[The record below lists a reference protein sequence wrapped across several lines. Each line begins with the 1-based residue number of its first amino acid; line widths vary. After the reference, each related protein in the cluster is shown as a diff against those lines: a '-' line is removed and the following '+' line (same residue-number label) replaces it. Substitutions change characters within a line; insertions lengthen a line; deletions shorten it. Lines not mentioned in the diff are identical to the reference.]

1 MANAANLVPSLTF
14 HSFLS
19 NGAPNSFGTLQSYS
33 AGTTTPLATW
43 TDWTALT
50 PNPNPITLNARGEAN
65 VYLIPNVAYKFV
77 ESDQYG
83 NQIKITDQVVNNQ
96 LITLF
101 GGVDTGAANAYILNF
116 TASFTALT
124 NGIVIYWIPSNN
136 NTGPSTLNVNGL
148 GSPQPI
154 LNVNG
159 TTLGANQ
166 IVANQMTEV
175 VYYNGDWILLTVT
188 NFTGSLI
195 GTFGPSTTIASAST
209 TNLGAASAHVVNITG
224 TTTIN
229 SFGSGAN
236 VIAPIYVVTFASAL
250 TLNYNSGAIL
260 PQSFFSAPGSTFQVN
275 AGDSMLLEY
284 LGSGIWQIV
293 SYFTPSTNLDS
304 YLTTAFT
311 TTVTTFAATG
321 LTLTLGVGTYSVRLL
336 IIGYATGA
344 TSDGI
349 SLQFAGTSVWT
360 GEAPSTGQAPFVVQ
374 TGGIGSAMTSG
385 SAGTSTSP
393 TTFATVATFNT
404 GVTLSYIAEGIISVT
419 AGGTLIVNAAQATGP
434 ANTSAIGIGSLIIA
448 RKL

>member
-124 NGIVIYWIPSNN
+124 NGIVIYWIPSHN
-136 NTGPSTLNVNGL
+136 NTGASTLNVNGL

-159 TTLGANQ
+159 TALGANQ
-166 IVANQMTEV
+166 LTANQMTEV
-175 VYYNGDWILLTVT
+175 VYYNGNWILLTVA
-188 NFTGSLI
+188 NFTGNQI
-195 GTFGPSTTIASAST
+195 GTFGPSTSIASAST
-209 TNLGAASAHVVNITG
+209 VDLGSATAHVVNITG
-224 TTTIN
+224 TTAIN
-229 SFGSGAN
+229 SFGSSAN
-236 VIAPIYVVTFASAL
+236 LAAPIYIATFASAL
-250 TLNYNSGAIL
+250 TLNYNAGAIV
-260 PQSFFSAPGSTFQVN
+260 PSTFFNGVGSSLAVN
-275 AGDSMLLEY
+275 AGDSLMAEY
-284 LGSGIWQIV
+284 LGGGVWQIIQ
-293 SYFTPSTNLDS
+293 YFFSTQPNPTYDVITGS
-304 YLTTAFT
+304 NFTNAT
-311 TTVTTFAATG
+311 TTLTATG
-321 LTLTLGVGTYSVRLL
+321 LTLTLPVGTYATEVMMDIGASGAIGADGYKLQFGGTSTWSGTLAPVAAGDTGISVHAPGTSGAPTPFVNSTTLIPISPPSGFIWLRGLLTLTVSGTVVIYAAQNTGPQDTL
-336 IIGYATGA
+336 IIG
-344 TSDGI
+344 
-349 SLQFAGTSVWT
+349 
-360 GEAPSTGQAPFVVQ
+360 
-374 TGGIGSAMTSG
+374 SG
-385 SAGTSTSP
+385 SYMI
-393 TTFATVATFNT
+393 F
-404 GVTLSYIAEGIISVT
+404 
-419 AGGTLIVNAAQATGP
+419 
-434 ANTSAIGIGSLIIA
+434 